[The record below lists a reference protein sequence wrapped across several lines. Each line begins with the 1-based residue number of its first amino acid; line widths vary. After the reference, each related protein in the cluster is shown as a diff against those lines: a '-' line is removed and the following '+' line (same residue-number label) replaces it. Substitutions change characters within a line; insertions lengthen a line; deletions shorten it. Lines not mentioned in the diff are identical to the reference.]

1 MNNKGHPGK
10 EGGGGLRISPLFN
23 DAFLKIFGSQ
33 DSKRVT
39 QSLVNA
45 ILRLAEI
52 EQIGEVEQISAD
64 AASPG
69 GIAVKSPRTDV
80 LVVTD
85 EGELVDLEA
94 ERHAVNV
101 DNKLVFYASRL
112 LSEHV
117 PKGDDKGYD
126 EMPRVV
132 AITLLEGRT
141 IFDGKEFLSDGR
153 VRWIQGDEL
162 IDGSDRMVFIV
173 VELDKV
179 RKRYTANDEEVA
191 RDESLAW
198 LYLLAGGCRNDEET
212 DRIVSDFPTMQEFA
226 QRYRIAMDDPE
237 LKHTYDLYIESEL
250 EYNSRLHADMKELLD
265 EAVEE
270 AVGKAV
276 EEAVGKS
283 KLEVLADLVRDGFL
297 DEHVA
302 AERAGVSLE
311 MLHEAV
317 GGKASG

>member
-1 MNNKGHPGK
+1 MGNKGNPDKENGGK
-10 EGGGGLRISPLFN
+10 LRLSPLFN

-39 QSLVNA
+39 RSLVNA
-45 ILRLAEI
+45 ILRLAKI

-64 AASPG
+64 AANPG
-69 GIAVKSPRTDV
+69 GIEIKSPRTDV
-80 LVVTD
+80 LVITD

-101 DNKLVFYASRL
+101 DNKLLLYASRL
-112 LSEHV
+112 LSEHM
-117 PKGDDKGYD
+117 PKGNDKDYN

-162 IDGSDRMVFIV
+162 IDGSDRMVFIL

-179 RKRYTANDEEVA
+179 RKCYTANDEEVMGN
-191 RDESLAW
+191 ESLAW
-198 LYLLAGGCRNDEET
+198 LYLLAGGCCNDEET
-212 DRIVSDFPTMQEFA
+212 DRIVSSFPTMQEFA

-250 EYNSRLHADMKELLD
+250 EYNSRLHADTKRLLD
-265 EAVEE
+265 E
-270 AVGKAV
+270 AV

-283 KLEVLADLVRDGFL
+283 KLEVLAGLVRDGLL
-297 DEHVA
+297 DEHIA

-311 MLHEAV
+311 KLREAV
-317 GGKASG
+317 SE